1 MHESINVFT
10 FAFGVLLVAF
20 IVVLVLDD
28 NGNTLLILKS
38 AILILS
44 YILLA
49 FNSFFVFQTLKAK
62 IFLDY
67 DEFKSQSSNTMF
79 AADIVQ
85 IVVFAY
91 FIVNVQS
98 KFLIQY
104 N

>member
-1 MHESINVFT
+1 MFT

-28 NGNTLLILKS
+28 NGNTFFILKS

-49 FNSFFVFQTLKAK
+49 CNSFFVFQTLKAK

-91 FIVNVQS
+91 FIVNVHS

>member
-20 IVVLVLDD
+20 IVVFVLDD
-28 NGNTLLILKS
+28 NGNTFFILKS

>member
-1 MHESINVFT
+1 MFT

-20 IVVLVLDD
+20 IVVFVLDD
-28 NGNTLLILKS
+28 NGNTFFILKS